1 MTTNVPNDTL
11 ILIDKIIKITERYS
25 LNVANYLQWL
35 EDNNSNDRFIN
46 RIEIET
52 SRLIEFIGLHEELQE
67 QFNFLLEYLKSTKQQ
82 QQEYQRAYLLAY
94 EKYKNL
100 ELANKDVIEYKNQIT
115 YYKKAAKL
123 IYNELQ
129 KVRHEQQ
136 NK

>member
-1 MTTNVPNDTL
+1 MTTNIPNDTL
-11 ILIDKIIKITERYS
+11 VLIDKIIKITERYS

-46 RIEIET
+46 RIEVET
-52 SRLIEFIGLHEELQE
+52 NRLIEFIGLHEELQD
-67 QFNFLLEYLKSTKQQ
+67 QFNFLLEYLRSNKQQ
-82 QQEYQRAYLLAY
+82 QEEYQRAYLLAY

-100 ELANKDVIEYKNQIT
+100 ELAHKDVIEYKNQIT

-123 IYNELQ
+123 MYNELQ
-129 KVRHEQQ
+129 KVKHEQQ